1 MQYTYFELV
10 RVRSRAPVHGFC
22 RAIRQNDPHCELYKS
37 YDTSSQAAR
46 PKLAVIAVETKVIQK
61 ILNSDDFPIC
71 RGG

>member
-22 RAIRQNDPHCELYKS
+22 RAIRQNDPRFELYKS

-46 PKLAVIAVETKVIQK
+46 PKLAVIAFGNLVFQNT
-61 ILNSDDFPIC
+61 LNSDDFPIC